1 MNDEQ
6 RLAELEVKARHASD
20 RYRLYRASAHGPRPT
35 HPARLRELR
44 RESELAERL
53 LARFKA
59 DRS

>member
-1 MNDEQ
+1 MTEDQ
-6 RLAELEVKARHASD
+6 REAELELKARHASD
-20 RYRLYRASAHGPRPT
+20 RYRLYRASVHGPRATSPG
-35 HPARLRELR
+35 RLRELQ